1 MRIPILTYHSNNI
14 LGDSYALN
22 DHVALAEDLALL
34 TRLGLRVVALRDAV
48 RGLDEGGDWRD
59 CVAITFDDGSWF
71 DWHDMPHPGFGMQPG
86 FRRVLREAGAS
97 GTAFVIASPA
107 ARDELDRTCLVGK
120 GWWDDAWWPMA
131 IREGVIAIE
140 NHSWDH
146 NHLLLA
152 STVLGDRPK
161 GCFHCVDDLDAAR
174 AEVEQA
180 ADYLDAICVPQC
192 STLFAYPY
200 GECPDFLADE
210 YFPRLQHRVRAAF
223 TTDPAPMSRDS
234 DRWRIGR
241 YVCGHHWK
249 SGEELTALLADAFGR
264 KLSQASPAR

>member
-14 LGDSYALN
+14 LGENYALN
-22 DHVALAEDLALL
+22 DHIALAEDLALL
-34 TRLGLRVVALRDAV
+34 KRLGVRVVSLRDAV
-48 RGLDEGGDWRD
+48 RGLDEGGDWQQ

-71 DWHDMPHPGFGMQPG
+71 DWHDMPHPSFGMQPG
-86 FRRVLREAGAS
+86 FRRILREAGAT

-107 ARDELDRTCLVGK
+107 ARDELDRTCLIGK

-131 IREGVIAIE
+131 TREGVIAIE

-146 NHLLLA
+146 NHSLLA

-161 GCFHCVDDLDAAR
+161 GGFTCVDDAAAAR
-174 AEVEQA
+174 DEIDQA
-180 ADYLDAICVPQC
+180 ADYLDAHCAPHR

-200 GECPDFLADE
+200 GECPDFLAEE

-223 TTDPAPMSRDS
+223 STDPEPMSRDCN
-234 DRWRIGR
+234 RWRIGR
-241 YVCGHHWK
+241 YVCGYHWK
-249 SGEELTALLADAFGR
+249 SGEDLVVLLSDAFGTS
-264 KLSQASPAR
+264 LPAA